1 MLLKR
6 REEDHGAFGFGSL
19 PGWSETELGRAFS
32 SATEPLLVDL
42 VEARPGER
50 WLDAGAGTGRLARL
64 LAARGAEVVAA
75 EHDPLLLALAAA
87 REPTF
92 TTVEADIG
100 DLPFEDASFD
110 GATCVTVLEF
120 VADPAAALVE
130 LARVLSDDAPLVVG
144 AMQHRSLWGVGH
156 RLRGWRS
163 GSGPGY
169 AHGAF
174 ARPEEID
181 RLLTEAGLALE
192 GDWRGAIWWP
202 PLGGPVGRLRRPI
215 DAAGARLAPGRAAFM
230 ARRARRSARATL
242 G

>member
-19 PGWSETELGRAFS
+19 PGWYETELGRAFS

-42 VEARPGER
+42 VEARLGER

-100 DLPFEDASFD
+100 DLPF
-110 GATCVTVLEF
+110 
-120 VADPAAALVE
+120 
-130 LARVLSDDAPLVVG
+130 
-144 AMQHRSLWGVGH
+144 
-156 RLRGWRS
+156 
-163 GSGPGY
+163 
-169 AHGAF
+169 
-174 ARPEEID
+174 
-181 RLLTEAGLALE
+181 
-192 GDWRGAIWWP
+192 
-202 PLGGPVGRLRRPI
+202 
-215 DAAGARLAPGRAAFM
+215 
-230 ARRARRSARATL
+230 
-242 G
+242 

>member
-1 MLLKR
+1 MR
-6 REEDHGAFGFGSL
+6 RLTA
-19 PGWSETELGRAFS
+19 P
-32 SATEPLLVDL
+32 P
-42 VEARPGER
+42 
-50 WLDAGAGTGRLARL
+50 
-64 LAARGAEVVAA
+64 
-75 EHDPLLLALAAA
+75 
-87 REPTF
+87 
-92 TTVEADIG
+92 
-100 DLPFEDASFD
+100 
-110 GATCVTVLEF
+110 CVTVLEF
-120 VADPAAALVE
+120 VSDPAAALVE

-144 AMQHRSLWGVGH
+144 AVQRGSLWGVGH

-181 RLLTEAGLALE
+181 RLLTEAGLVPE

-202 PLGGPVGRLRRPI
+202 PLGGPVGRLRRLI